1 MKRLVYAPTA
11 YAYIKNSENV
21 IHDVSPYIVSGT
33 VTRKIDQVSSATLE
47 LRNPNRIFTNPH
59 KGVVFTP
66 MDPITIFLQ
75 RLKDK
80 PVQVF
85 TGFLDKTPYYQ
96 MYPGTIKLEASCTL
110 KKLLYSFFDLGLPYS
125 QAFLSKYGWIR
136 SADGTVMNAQGLDNP
151 GNAPQGT
158 GKGVLI
164 IGDSLSVGADNPL
177 RNQLKNYTIKTIAK
191 VGEHTSQGV
200 LDLQN
205 QAGNL
210 PGTVVVALGTNDDP
224 TQVGQFRSELNKIV
238 NIVGPDRHLIFVNV
252 SDTNENFKAFN
263 KAISDVVDNN
273 TNASLVD
280 WDQMVSSGDIT
291 LSDGVH
297 PGNDGYDKRAQAIAD
312 VITGKNSDKAQT
324 GDGADLSSLDPLTDN
339 QATAAASGISDLL
352 IATLVEIANWKENRI
367 YIESLPSDLPQRMAN
382 LYNSMAADNKA
393 ATEEFTKLMKNM
405 IGSGSLGSGGV
416 GMPTSGVGSVD
427 LNGPVTI
434 KGAKATPDQLANVK
448 VALGVA
454 KSLGAN
460 RVATV
465 ALIFAG
471 IVETGFTITTNQSGH
486 KGIWQSTYYAE
497 NDVAGAAKGFLTG
510 GPSFQ
515 GGGAIALSK
524 SISDPVQIA
533 ETVEAG
539 GSYAGQAGYSN
550 FLPEAEKIVAL
561 SEKSNSNNSSKPNST
576 PDKTTQAQKSGS
588 NKSSTASSN
597 TRLDNMKAAADAIT
611 QKDLPYAWGGGHNPD
626 FAPSQGSAHES
637 GGPTVTG
644 YDCSGAV
651 CAVLHAAGYS
661 LSPMTSGQLMSWGDP
676 GPGRVTIFAS
686 SSHTF
691 MSIDGKFFGT
701 SDGNMGNPNQKNG
714 GAGWLPDP
722 PSKQYIDGFTQRHP
736 KGLDGPSKLDLSFLS
751 GGDGSGNNSNN
762 DGSMTAD
769 DVLSTAKATSWVS
782 FLEVPSMM
790 DSIESMALTGQKS
803 LMNDKPLMPFVQQ
816 MTQASLRSFMS
827 LPNGDFFAFY
837 PDYFGELN
845 HHPPYWL
852 IDDLEVLEGGIDL
865 TDDNLVTHMY
875 VVGNTQNP
883 LGDGTQLA
891 NDLMSSGVVNIFNAF
906 GSNIVGSSKNNAQ
919 ANAQAL
925 PNLIGV
931 KHLMRKD
938 QAIAF
943 LQRYGARPVL
953 EEMPMI
959 KNHFYEMF
967 LAYQKFMQG
976 WSRQFQT
983 PFSFTFMPEIF
994 PGGKVGFP
1002 SHSLQMFVEEV
1013 THTFD
1018 YTNGFFT
1025 DATLSSPS
1033 LWQNSSVPTQN
1044 ADLLPA
1050 NMVEAILTPAMIDPA
1065 DIPPHPQIPQSTHP
1079 RSVRPAGSLTTWDWG
1094 QKETN
1099 PAWGP

>member
-1 MKRLVYAPTA
+1 MKRLVYAPKA
-11 YAYIKNSENV
+11 YAYIKNSDNV
-21 IHDVSPYIVSGT
+21 IHDVTPYIVSGS

-75 RLKDK
+75 RLQHK

-96 MYPGTIKLEASCTL
+96 MYPGTITLQASCTL
-110 KKLLYSFFDLGLPYS
+110 KKLLYSFFDLGLPYT

-136 SADGTVMNAQGLDNP
+136 NADGTVMNVQGMDNP
-151 GNAPQGT
+151 NNAPQGT

-164 IGDSLSVGADNPL
+164 IGDSLSVGSDSPL
-177 RNQLKNYTIKTIAK
+177 RKELKNYTITTVAK

-200 LDLQN
+200 QDLQN
-205 QAGNL
+205 RAGNL

-224 TQVGQFRSELNKIV
+224 SQIGEYRNQLNKIV

-252 SDTNENFKAFN
+252 SSSNEDFEEFN
-263 KAISDVVDNN
+263 KVISDIVSNN
-273 TNASLVD
+273 SNASLVD
-280 WDQMVSSGDIT
+280 WNQIVSDRNISLT
-291 LSDGVH
+291 DGIH
-297 PGNDGYDKRAQAIAD
+297 PDNSGYDKRAQAIAD
-312 VITGKNSDKAQT
+312 VIIGDNSSSAQK
-324 GDGADLSSLDPLTDN
+324 GDDLSSLDPLTDN
-339 QATAAASGISDLL
+339 QATAAASGITDLL

-367 YIESLPSDLPQRMAN
+367 YIENLPSDLPQRMAN

-393 ATEEFTKLMKNM
+393 ATKEFENLMENM
-405 IGSGSLGSGGV
+405 IGTGSLGSGGAN
-416 GMPTSGVGSVD
+416 PGSIPSTGEVKNED
-427 LNGPVTI
+427 KIVQTMYDISNKYHIPPEMTI
-434 KGAKATPDQLANVK
+434 ATWLIEWPSLQDSANNPHY
-448 VALGVA
+448 G
-454 KSLGAN
+454 
-460 RVATV
+460 
-465 ALIFAG
+465 
-471 IVETGFTITTNQSGH
+471 
-486 KGIWQSTYYAE
+486 Y
-497 NDVAGAAKGFLTG
+497 
-510 GPSFQ
+510 FQ
-515 GGGAIALSK
+515 WDSK
-524 SISDPVQIA
+524 SGPP
-533 ETVEAG
+533 
-539 GSYAGQAGYSN
+539 GSYQGAGVTQSKPNGCYDLGFATDSYCQAAVGYASKDSSLRQNTLEWTMRIQGVNGSN
-550 FLPEAEKIVAL
+550 NPLYPQTWTSKIAQARGLISKYV
-561 SEKSNSNNSSKPNST
+561 KSNSSTNT
-576 PDKTTQAQKSGS
+576 PDKTTSAQKSGS
-588 NKSSTASSN
+588 DQSNNKSNS
-597 TRLDNMKAAADAIT
+597 RLNNMKAAADAIT
-611 QKDLPYAWGGGHNPD
+611 AKDYPYAYGGGHNQD
-626 FAPSQGSAHES
+626 FAPSQGPSSES
-637 GGPTVTG
+637 GGPTVIG

-661 LSPMTSGQLMSWGDP
+661 LSPMTAGQLMSWGDP
-676 GPGRVTIFAS
+676 GPGQVTIFANS
-686 SSHTF
+686 GHTF
-691 MSIDGKFFGT
+691 MSIDGRFFGT

-722 PSKQYIDGFTQRHP
+722 PSKQYLDGFTQRHP
-736 KGLDGPSKLDLSFLS
+736 RGLDGPANLDLSFLN
-751 GGDGSGNNSNN
+751 GGGGGSGSNNS
-762 DGSMTAD
+762 GSLSSD
-769 DVLSTAKATSWVS
+769 DVLSTANAAAFAAT
-782 FLEVPSMM
+782 LEVPSMM
-790 DSIESMALTGQKS
+790 DSIESQALAGQKS
-803 LMNDKPLMPFVQQ
+803 LMNDKPLMPFIQQ

-852 IDDLEVLEGGIDL
+852 IDDLEVLDGGIDL

-875 VVGNTQNP
+875 VVGNTVNP
-883 LGDGTQLA
+883 LGDGVQLA

-906 GSNIVGSSKNNAQ
+906 GSNIVGSSDNNTDGQ
-919 ANAQAL
+919 AM
-925 PNLIGV
+925 PNLVGV

-1002 SHSLQMFVEEV
+1002 NHSLQMFVEEV

-1033 LWQNSSVPTQN
+1033 LWQSEKDHTRN
-1044 ADLLPA
+1044 ADLLPQ
-1050 NMVEAILTPAMIDPA
+1050 NMVEAILTPAMIDPSS
-1065 DIPPHPQIPQSTHP
+1065 IPDKPQTPKPVTSTPSSIP
-1079 RSVRPAGSLTTWDWG
+1079 TWSWG
-1094 QKETN
+1094 QKEVN
-1099 PAWGP
+1099 KSWGSLGTGIKP